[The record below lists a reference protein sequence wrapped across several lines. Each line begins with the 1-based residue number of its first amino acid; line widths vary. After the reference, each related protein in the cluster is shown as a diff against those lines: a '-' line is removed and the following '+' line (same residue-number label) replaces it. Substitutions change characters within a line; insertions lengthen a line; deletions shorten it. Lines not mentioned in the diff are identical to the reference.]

1 MRRQTLVLGILALIL
16 IGAILTAGCAAR
28 ERRGAGINPA
38 PSAIRTPTPP
48 ARPTTTPAL
57 PGTATCTDEGGST
70 CSIGTDCPAAW
81 DDAADTFSCCQEPC
95 SNAGGDAIIT
105 IDPYETEV
113 MDSDLGDI
121 L

>member
-1 MRRQTLVLGILALIL
+1 MRHQTLVLGILALIL

-57 PGTATCTDEGGST
+57 PGTATAPMRVGP
-70 CSIGTDCPAAW
+70 PAALVQTVLPRGMMQRIPS
-81 DDAADTFSCCQEPC
+81 AAARNPAATL
-95 SNAGGDAIIT
+95 AG
-105 IDPYETEV
+105 
-113 MDSDLGDI
+113 MRLSRSI
-121 L
+121 LTKRR